1 MTGNIQFSYPMMSG
15 SMSNGEFTI
24 TDDGGGYF
32 QCNYTNNGDV
42 YKLFKPTK
50 IYFFSNSMTIEHK
63 YNSDTLY
70 VKYTTIKNNSETFVT
85 TADNIYLNKSIGD
98 GIVITKKVI
107 FKDKT
112 CKILYNS
119 NDFYIDM
126 SSIGPIPL
134 SYTFDNSTLDNPIN
148 TKIAGITGEAAAI
161 NLRPSSF
168 ISDEMVC
175 DEGTNNSTITSDPG
189 QDNLSHQQSYFF
201 QGFGW
206 LMFSMLI
213 QFMILNATKDNITK
227 FATGKSIF
235 EFNFDYKSH
244 ILYAFLTFSAFVCSL
259 AFFIMYG
266 VWGPTSDKTIKQNN
280 NSMKSYWY
288 YLVLAV
294 VFLFSFILL
303 LWWKV
308 VYLTGP

>member
-24 TDDGGGYF
+24 THDGGGYF
-32 QCNYTNNGDV
+32 QYNYTKNNSDV

-50 IYFFSNSMTIEHK
+50 ISFFSNSMTIEHK
-63 YNSDTLY
+63 YNSNTLY
-70 VKYTTIKNNSETFVT
+70 VKYNTIQNNSDTFVT

-98 GIVITKKVI
+98 GIVITEKVK

-112 CKILYNS
+112 CNLSSKADN
-119 NDFYIDM
+119 FYIDM
-126 SSIGPIPL
+126 SSIGTIPL
-134 SYTFDNSTLDNPIN
+134 SYTFDDSTSDTFPTTDLSSIIDIS
-148 TKIAGITGEAAAI
+148 
-161 NLRPSSF
+161 LSPSSF

-175 DEGTNNSTITSDPG
+175 DEGTNNSTITSDPL
-189 QDNLSHQQSYFF
+189 QDNLSQQQSYFF

-227 FATGKSIF
+227 FATKTSILG
-235 EFNFDYKSH
+235 FDNKFFSH
-244 ILYAFLTFSAFVCSL
+244 NLYAFLTFSAFVCSL

-308 VYLTGP
+308 VYLTDP